1 MTANLDFA
9 EIFFNDYTNFIGG
22 GVEKTVSSNSAGGK
36 KSTSDAVMRSGT
48 LIGHS
53 NSTVNGKEEDDD
65 IFGAPRTYGTSFC
78 SGRPNR
84 PTMISAKYRQK
95 EERRKVLKISIN
107 KLKKIEDPE
116 SSLRRSV
123 LINNTMRK
131 LQRET
136 REEKLGKQQ
145 SLSGFRCFNSD
156 FLKEDENTL
165 EPLSPATPMRTTE
178 QLVDITNLPETNL
191 NSPSPK
197 STAKSVED
205 CLGCDET
212 MPELMDTVLSE
223 DEIPSNRCASGRKRS
238 FDEVD
243 DSDVQDVLSQFY
255 MPPTPRMLTSI
266 DEDEDE
272 DVNVVDLDTP
282 EKRPRLEEPSAAER
296 LRAQPQESH
305 NELERRLTMAT
316 SGSDIISDRDR
327 CNSRLNESSFSCGHS
342 SIFNELQ
349 SVVYHSLIASLET

>member
-1 MTANLDFA
+1 
-9 EIFFNDYTNFIGG
+9 
-22 GVEKTVSSNSAGGK
+22 
-36 KSTSDAVMRSGT
+36 
-48 LIGHS
+48 
-53 NSTVNGKEEDDD
+53 
-65 IFGAPRTYGTSFC
+65 
-78 SGRPNR
+78 
-84 PTMISAKYRQK
+84 MISAKYRQK

-145 SLSGFRCFNSD
+145 SVSSYRCFTSD
-156 FLKEDENTL
+156 FLKDDENTVESL
-165 EPLSPATPMRTTE
+165 APSPMRSTD
-178 QLVDITNLPETNL
+178 QLADITNLPEVTKTL
-191 NSPSPK
+191 V
-197 STAKSVED
+197 KSVED
-205 CLGCDET
+205 SLGCDES
-212 MPELMDTVLSE
+212 MPELMDSPTLLSE
-223 DEIPSNRCASGRKRS
+223 DDTRCASGRKRC

-282 EKRPRLEEPSAAER
+282 EKRPRLEEPSAADR
-296 LRAQPQESH
+296 LRAQPQD
-305 NELERRLTMAT
+305 LERRLT
-316 SGSDIISDRDR
+316 SGSDR
-327 CNSRLNESSFSCGHS
+327 CNSRLSESSYSCGHS

>member
-1 MTANLDFA
+1 MFA
-9 EIFFNDYTNFIGG
+9 VSDVSFRSLLTGG
-22 GVEKTVSSNSAGGK
+22 GVEKTVSTNSGGK
-36 KSTSDAVMRSGT
+36 KSSEAVMRSGT

-53 NSTVNGKEEDDD
+53 NGTVNAKEEDDD

-145 SLSGFRCFNSD
+145 SLSAFRCFNSD
-156 FLKEDENTL
+156 FLKEDENTI
-165 EPLSPATPMRTTE
+165 EPLSPATPLRTAE

-191 NSPSPK
+191 SNSPSPK
-197 STAKSVED
+197 SAVKSVED

-272 DVNVVDLDTP
+272 DVNVVDVDTP
-282 EKRPRLEEPSAAER
+282 EKRPRLEEPSAADR
-296 LRAQPQESH
+296 LRAQPQDAH
-305 NELERRLTMAT
+305 NELERRVAMAT
-316 SGSDIISDRDR
+316 SASDRDR
-327 CNSRLNESSFSCGHS
+327 CNARLNESSFSCGHS

>member
-22 GVEKTVSSNSAGGK
+22 GVEKTVSTNSGGK
-36 KSTSDAVMRSGT
+36 KSTTTSDAVMRSGT
-48 LIGHS
+48 
-53 NSTVNGKEEDDD
+53 VNVKEEDDD

-145 SLSGFRCFNSD
+145 SMTAFRCFSSD
-156 FLKEDENTL
+156 FLKEDENTI
-165 EPLSPATPMRTTE
+165 EPLSPATPLRTAE

-191 NSPSPK
+191 SNSPSPK
-197 STAKSVED
+197 AIVKSVED

-282 EKRPRLEEPSAAER
+282 EKRPRLEEPSAADR

-316 SGSDIISDRDR
+316 SASDIISDRDR